1 MVVAG
6 SGDKEE
12 GMVVTSLR
20 RRVWIQVPVGGRGG
34 GLLEREGMD
43 VGKRRR
49 EWQCCYWQG

>member
-34 GLLEREGMD
+34 GLLKREGMD